1 MHTLQGKPGSPGIK
15 GNAGE
20 GGVKVSNH
28 LYISGDYY
36 KHVYYY
42 SIVVLI
48 KLSFLLCLM

>member
-20 GGVKVSNH
+20 GVKVSNH

-36 KHVYYY
+36 KHV
-42 SIVVLI
+42 VLI
-48 KLSFLLCLM
+48 KLSVFIMFDVMHC

>member
-20 GGVKVSNH
+20 GVKVSNH

>member
-28 LYISGDYY
+28 LYISGDCYE
-36 KHVYYY
+36 HMFT
-42 SIVVLI
+42 II
-48 KLSFLLCLM
+48 A